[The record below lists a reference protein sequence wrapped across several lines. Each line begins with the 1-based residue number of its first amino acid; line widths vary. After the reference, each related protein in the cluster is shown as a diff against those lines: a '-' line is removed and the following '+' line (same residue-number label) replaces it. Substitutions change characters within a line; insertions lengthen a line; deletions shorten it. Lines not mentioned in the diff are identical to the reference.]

1 MNIFEVRYIMN
12 IFSRRKTNITLFLW
26 CTLNQEFVSIMS
38 CTKENIVGNTLWSL
52 IKPKHYGYYSI

>member
-1 MNIFEVRYIMN
+1 MNIFEVQYIMN
-12 IFSRRKTNITLFLW
+12 IFLRRKTNITLFLW
-26 CTLNQEFVSIMS
+26 CTLTKNRIMS

>member
-1 MNIFEVRYIMN
+1 MNIFEVQYIMN
-12 IFSRRKTNITLFLW
+12 IFCKKENKYNIISMVYTN
-26 CTLNQEFVSIMS
+26 QKFVRIMS